1 MGRKQKTEEEEFC
14 QAIKS
19 SMSGDLRPMQAGPAT
34 GIAQPGLGRGVVW
47 DS

>member
-1 MGRKQKTEEEEFC
+1 MGRKQKTEEEDFC
-14 QAIKS
+14 QASKS
-19 SMSGDLRPMQAGPAT
+19 LMTGGVCPMQDGPAT